1 MSATTTLALRYLLRR
16 KTRAALTT
24 TAIIFGVALVI
35 AMGGMVPTLTA
46 SLTSSVLSSVEQVDA
61 SISTATQAPFPA
73 DVLTRVRAMQGVK
86 LASGRV
92 QGMVALPARSAPL
105 LNGKPVV
112 SVQLVGIDRDEV
124 EPVRPVT
131 VTDGKPV
138 KELGA
143 DDVLVSETLRD
154 GAKLKLGDSL
164 VVPSVAGSRTFHVA
178 GFLNT
183 RPGGIES
190 VFVTLPAAQETL
202 GLREQLS
209 QVDVRF
215 SEGVDAAATRQAL
228 LTALGAGYLAEASR
242 GNTQLIDQVTRAAMP
257 MQAFG
262 VLAMVMA
269 GFIIFITFRTVVVER
284 RRDLGLLRALGASRR
299 TVLAMVT
306 VEGLLLGVVGTALGI
321 LVGIAM
327 ERLVISGLAPVWR
340 SQVGLVL
347 EPQPTALKT
356 LLVGVV
362 LGVGGSVLSCL
373 APARQASRVSPRE
386 AMRPSGGD
394 ARAPVSRARL
404 GVGIALGVLGVVGLI
419 TGVLAWQSLGALAFI
434 VAVFL
439 VGPSSIVPLTS
450 VFRRGLDVVMAQEGK
465 LAQGNVARQRHR
477 SSITASVMTV
487 ALAII
492 VALAALTNSTIE
504 GVVSQIDRTLG
515 ADFMVMPPTMMVG
528 SGSVGASADL
538 ARSLSAVEGVDVA
551 TSLRMGASRS
561 GTQNVSLVGID
572 PQAYLK
578 VAAMDFE
585 AGTPEAVG
593 ELAQPRTL
601 IMNALWAKQTGA
613 KLQDQVE
620 LMTPSGPVQYR
631 VVGIGNDVLNYRVP
645 SAYLSQA
652 SLQQD
657 FQVDSDLLVFVDLKQ
672 GVSSQSVR
680 EALEQRLEAW
690 PGFMLRGTSEWRD
703 KMLDDGRKKLNAM
716 YVLLVV
722 LVVPALIALANTLGI
737 NVLERVREIGLL
749 RAIGS
754 TQRQVRRLVLAESL
768 LLACVGAL
776 VGITV
781 GLWLGLISVRAME
794 SFGLVATFR
803 IPVSGIATTAVIA
816 LVFGALAAVLPAR
829 HAAGLKIV
837 SALRHE

>member
-24 TAIIFGVALVI
+24 TAIVFGVALVV

-61 SISTATQAPFPA
+61 SISTTTQAPFPA

-92 QGMVALPARSAPL
+92 QGMISLPAKSAPQ
-105 LNGKPVV
+105 LNGKPIV
-112 SVQLVGIDRDEV
+112 SLQLVGLERDEV
-124 EPVRPVT
+124 DPVRPVT
-131 VTDGKPV
+131 VTEGKPM
-138 KELGA
+138 KELSA

-154 GAKLKLGDSL
+154 GAKLKLGDAL
-164 VVPSVAGSRTFHVA
+164 LVPSVAGSRTFHVA
-178 GFLNT
+178 GFVNT
-183 RPGGIES
+183 RPGGIET

-202 GLREQLS
+202 GLTAQLS

-215 SEGVDAAATRQAL
+215 SEGVDAPATRQAL
-228 LTALGAGYLAEASR
+228 LTALGSGYLAEASR
-242 GNTQLIDQVTRAAMP
+242 GNTQLIDQVMRAAMP

-284 RRDLGLLRALGASRR
+284 RRDLGLLRALGASQR

-306 VEGLLLGVVGTALGI
+306 VEGLLLGVVGTVLGI
-321 LVGIAM
+321 LVGIGM

-356 LLVGVV
+356 LLVAVV

-394 ARAPVSRARL
+394 ARVPVSRVRL

-419 TGVLAWQSLGALAFI
+419 TGVLAWQSLGALCFI

-585 AGTPEAVG
+585 AGTPDSVG
-593 ELAQPRTL
+593 QLAQPRTL

-620 LMTPSGPVQYR
+620 LLTPNGPVQYR

-680 EALEQRLEAW
+680 AALEQRLEAW
-690 PGFMLRGTSEWRD
+690 PGFILRGTSEWRD

-776 VGITV
+776 VGIGV
-781 GLWLGLISVRAME
+781 GLWLGLITVRAME
-794 SFGLVATFR
+794 SFGLIATFR
-803 IPVSGIATTAVIA
+803 IPVSGIATTALIA

-829 HAAGLKIV
+829 HASRLKIV

>member
-24 TAIIFGVALVI
+24 TAIVFGVALVV

-61 SISTATQAPFPA
+61 SISTTTQAPFPA

-92 QGMVALPARSAPL
+92 QGMVSLPAKSAPQ
-105 LNGKPVV
+105 LNGKPIV
-112 SVQLVGIDRDEV
+112 SLQLVGLERDEV
-124 EPVRPVT
+124 DPVRPVT
-131 VTDGKPV
+131 VTEGKPV
-138 KELGA
+138 KELSA

-154 GAKLKLGDSL
+154 GAKLKLGDAL
-164 VVPSVAGSRTFHVA
+164 LVPSVAGSRTFHVA
-178 GFLNT
+178 GFVST

-202 GLREQLS
+202 GLTAQLS

-215 SEGVDAAATRQAL
+215 SEGVDAPATRQAL
-228 LTALGAGYLAEASR
+228 LTALGSGYLAEASR
-242 GNTQLIDQVTRAAMP
+242 GNTQLIDQVMRAAMP

-284 RRDLGLLRALGASRR
+284 RRDLGLLRALGASQR

-306 VEGLLLGVVGTALGI
+306 VEGLLLGVVGTVLGI
-321 LVGIAM
+321 LVGIGM

-356 LLVGVV
+356 LLVAVV

-394 ARAPVSRARL
+394 ARVPVSRVRL

-419 TGVLAWQSLGALAFI
+419 TGVLAWQSVGALCFI

-585 AGTPEAVG
+585 AGTPESVG
-593 ELAQPRTL
+593 QLAQPRTL

-620 LMTPSGPVQYR
+620 LLTPNGPVQYR

-680 EALEQRLEAW
+680 AELEQRLEAW
-690 PGFMLRGTSEWRD
+690 PGFILRGTSEWRD

-776 VGITV
+776 VGIGV
-781 GLWLGLISVRAME
+781 GLWLGLITVRAME

-829 HAAGLKIV
+829 HASRLKIV

>member
-24 TAIIFGVALVI
+24 TAIVFGVALVV

-73 DVLTRVRAMQGVK
+73 DVLIRVRSMQGVK
-86 LASGRV
+86 QASGRV
-92 QGMVALPARSAPL
+92 QGMVALPAKSAL
-105 LNGKPVV
+105 QLDGKPLA
-112 SVQLVGIDRDEV
+112 SLQLVGVEADEK

-131 VTDGKPV
+131 VTDGKPLR
-138 KELGA
+138 ELSA
-143 DDVLVSETLRD
+143 DDLIVSETLRD
-154 GAKLKLGDSL
+154 GAKLKLGDL
-164 VVPSVAGSRTFHVA
+164 LPIPSVQGSRTLHVA
-178 GFLNT
+178 GFVAA

-190 VFVTLPAAQETL
+190 IFVTLPTAQEVL
-202 GLREQLS
+202 GLNAQLS

-215 SEGVDAAATRQAL
+215 SEGVDATATRAAL
-228 LTALGAGYLAEASR
+228 LKELGPGYVAEASH
-242 GNTQLIDQVTRAAMP
+242 GNSQLIDQVTRAAMP

-284 RRDLGLLRALGASRR
+284 RRDLGLLRALGASQR

-306 VEGLLLGVVGTALGI
+306 IEGLFVGLAGTVLGI
-321 LVGIAM
+321 IVGIGM

-347 EPQPTALKT
+347 TPQPTSLQT
-356 LLVGVV
+356 LLVAVL

-394 ARAPVSRARL
+394 ARVPVSRVRL
-404 GVGIALGVLGVVGLI
+404 GVGVALGVAGVVGLL

-439 VGPSSIVPLTS
+439 VGPSSIVPLTA

-515 ADFMVMPPTMMVG
+515 ADFMVMPPTMMVS
-528 SGSVGASADL
+528 SGSVGASGGL
-538 ARSLSAVEGVDVA
+538 VRSLAEVEGVDVA

-561 GTQNVSLVGID
+561 GAQNVTLVGID

-578 VAAMDFE
+578 VAALDFE
-585 AGTPEAVG
+585 AGGPESVG
-593 ELAQPRTL
+593 QLSQPRTL

-620 LMTPSGPVQYR
+620 LMTASGPVQYR

-657 FQVDSDLLVFVDLKQ
+657 FQVGSDLLVFVDLKQ
-672 GVSSQSVR
+672 GVSAQSVR
-680 EALEQRLEAW
+680 TGLEQRLEAW
-690 PGFMLRGTSEWRD
+690 PGFTLRGTSEWRD
-703 KMLDDGRKKLNAM
+703 KMLEDGRKKLNAM

-776 VGITV
+776 VGIVV

-794 SFGLVATFR
+794 SFGLLATFR
-803 IPVSGIATTAVIA
+803 VPVSGIVTTAVIA

-829 HAAGLKIV
+829 HASRLKIV

>member
-24 TAIIFGVALVI
+24 TAIVFGVALVVT
-35 AMGGMVPTLTA
+35 MGGMVPTLTA

-73 DVLTRVRAMQGVK
+73 DVLTRVRSMKGVK
-86 LASGRV
+86 QASGRV
-92 QGMVALPARSAPL
+92 QGMVALPAKSAL
-105 LNGKPVV
+105 LLDGKPLAAL
-112 SVQLVGIDRDEV
+112 QLVGVDRDEQD
-124 EPVRPVT
+124 PVRPVT
-131 VTDGKPV
+131 VTEGKPV
-138 KELGA
+138 SELGP
-143 DDVLVSETLRD
+143 DDIIVSETLRD

-164 VVPSVAGSRTFHVA
+164 LVPAVQGSRTFHVA
-178 GFLNT
+178 GFVAS

-190 VFVTLPAAQETL
+190 IFVTLPTAQETL
-202 GLREQLS
+202 GLNAQLS

-215 SEGVDAAATRQAL
+215 SEGVDAAATRQGL
-228 LTALGAGYLAEASR
+228 LTELGSGYLAEASR
-242 GNTQLIDQVTRAAMP
+242 GNTQLIDQVMRAAMP

-284 RRDLGLLRALGASRR
+284 RRDLGLLRALGASRNM
-299 TVLAMVT
+299 VLAMVT
-306 VEGLLLGVVGTALGI
+306 VEGLLLGVVGTVLGI
-321 LVGIAM
+321 IVGIGM

-347 EPQPTALKT
+347 QTQPTSLKT
-356 LLVGVV
+356 LLVAVV

-394 ARAPVSRARL
+394 ARVPVSRVRL
-404 GVGIALGVLGVVGLI
+404 GVGVALGVVGLVGLL
-419 TGVLAWQSLGALAFI
+419 TGALAWQSLGALAFI

-439 VGPSSIVPLTS
+439 LGPSGIVPLTA

-528 SGSVGASADL
+528 SGSVGASGDL
-538 ARSLSAVEGVDVA
+538 ARSLSEVEGVDVA

-561 GTQNVSLVGID
+561 GAQNVTLVGID
-572 PQAYLK
+572 PQSYLK
-578 VAAMDFE
+578 VASLDFE
-585 AGTPEAVG
+585 AGTPDAVG
-593 ELAQPRTL
+593 QLSQPRTL

-620 LMTPSGPVQYR
+620 LMTPNGPVQYR

-672 GVSSQSVR
+672 GASAQSVR
-680 EALEQRLEAW
+680 TGLEQRLEAW
-690 PGFMLRGTSEWRD
+690 PGFILRGTSEWRD

-776 VGITV
+776 VGIAV

-803 IPVSGIATTAVIA
+803 IPVSGIATTAGIA

>member
-24 TAIIFGVALVI
+24 TAIVFGVALVV

-61 SISTATQAPFPA
+61 SISTATQAPFQA
-73 DVLTRVRAMQGVK
+73 EVLTRVRSMQGVK
-86 LASGRV
+86 VASGRV
-92 QGMVALPARSAPL
+92 QGMVALPSKSAL
-105 LNGKPVV
+105 LLDGKPL
-112 SVQLVGIDRDEV
+112 SALQLVGVDRDEQ

-131 VTDGKPV
+131 VTQGKTV
-138 KELGA
+138 RELDP
-143 DDVLVSETLRD
+143 DDLIVSETLRD
-154 GAKLKLGDSL
+154 GARLKLGDSL
-164 VVPSVAGSRTFHVA
+164 VVPSVQGSRTLHVA
-178 GFLNT
+178 GFVAA

-190 VFVTLPAAQETL
+190 VFVTLPTAQETL
-202 GLREQLS
+202 GLSAQLS

-215 SEGVDAAATRQAL
+215 AEGVDAAATREAL
-228 LTALGAGYLAEASR
+228 LSGLGAGFVAEASR
-242 GNTQLIDQVTRAAMP
+242 GNTQLTDQVTRMAMP

-262 VLAMVMA
+262 ALAMVMA

-284 RRDLGLLRALGASRR
+284 RRDLGLLRALGASRNM
-299 TVLAMVT
+299 VLAMVT
-306 VEGLLLGVVGTALGI
+306 VEGLLLGVVGTVLGI
-321 LVGIAM
+321 VVGIGM
-327 ERLVISGLAPVWR
+327 ERLVVSGLAPVWR

-356 LLVGVV
+356 LLIAVV

-404 GVGIALGVLGVVGLI
+404 GVGVALGVAGVVGLI

-439 VGPSSIVPLTS
+439 VGPSSIVPLTA

-477 SSITASVMTV
+477 SAITASVMTV
-487 ALAII
+487 ALAIV

-528 SGSVGASADL
+528 SGSVGASGDL
-538 ARSLSAVEGVDVA
+538 SRSLSQVEGVDVA
-551 TSLRMGASRS
+551 TSLRLGASRS
-561 GTQNVSLVGID
+561 GAQNVTLVGID

-578 VAAMDFE
+578 VAALDFE
-585 AGTPEAVG
+585 AGTPDAVG
-593 ELAQPRTL
+593 QLSQPRTL
-601 IMNALWAKQTGA
+601 IMNVVWAKQTGA
-613 KLQDQVE
+613 KLHDEVE
-620 LMTPSGPVQYR
+620 LLTPSGPIRYR

-657 FQVDSDLLVFVDLKQ
+657 FHVDADLMVFVDLKQ
-672 GVSSQSVR
+672 GASAQSVR
-680 EALEQRLEAW
+680 AALEQRLEGW
-690 PGFMLRGTSEWRD
+690 PGFVLRGTAEWRD
-703 KMLDDGRKKLNAM
+703 KMLEDGRKKLNAM

-768 LLACVGAL
+768 LLASVGAL
-776 VGITV
+776 VGIAV
-781 GLWLGLISVRAME
+781 GLWLGLITVRAME
-794 SFGLVATFR
+794 AFGLVATFR
-803 IPVSGIATTAVIA
+803 IPVAGVATTAVIA

-829 HAAGLKIV
+829 HASRLKIV

>member
-24 TAIIFGVALVI
+24 TAIVFGVALVV

-61 SISTATQAPFPA
+61 SISTATQAPFPS
-73 DVLTRVRAMQGVK
+73 DVLTRVRSMQGVK
-86 LASGRV
+86 QASGRV
-92 QGMVALPARSAPL
+92 QGMVALPAKSTL
-105 LNGKPVV
+105 LLDGKPLA
-112 SVQLVGIDRDEV
+112 SLQLVGVDADEQQ
-124 EPVRPVT
+124 PVRPVT
-131 VTDGKPV
+131 VTDGKPLR
-138 KELGA
+138 ELGA
-143 DDVLVSETLRD
+143 DDLIVSETLRD

-164 VVPSVAGSRTFHVA
+164 LIPSVQGSRTLHVA
-178 GFLNT
+178 GFVAA

-190 VFVTLPAAQETL
+190 VFVALQTAQETL
-202 GLREQLS
+202 GLNDRLS

-215 SEGVDAAATRQAL
+215 TEGVDAEATRAGL
-228 LTALGAGYLAEASR
+228 LKELGPGYVAEASH
-242 GNTQLIDQVTRAAMP
+242 GNSQLIDQVTRAAMP

-284 RRDLGLLRALGASRR
+284 RRDLGLLRALGASQR

-306 VEGLLLGVVGTALGI
+306 IEGLFVGLAGTVLGI
-321 LVGIAM
+321 IVGIGM

-347 EPQPTALKT
+347 ESQPTSLKT
-356 LLVGVV
+356 LLVAVL

-394 ARAPVSRARL
+394 ARVPVSRVRL
-404 GVGIALGVLGVVGLI
+404 GVGVGLGVLGLVGLL

-439 VGPSSIVPLTS
+439 VGPSSIVPLTA

-528 SGSVGASADL
+528 SGSVGASGEL
-538 ARSLSAVEGVDVA
+538 TRSLAEVQGVDVA
-551 TSLRMGASRS
+551 TSLRMGSSRS
-561 GTQNVSLVGID
+561 GTLNVTLVGVD
-572 PQAYLK
+572 PQAYPK
-578 VAAMDFE
+578 VAALDFE
-585 AGTPEAVG
+585 AGGPDSI
-593 ELAQPRTL
+593 AQLSQPHTL
-601 IMNALWAKQTGA
+601 VMNAVWARQTGT

-631 VVGIGNDVLNYRVP
+631 VVGIGNDVLNNRVAA
-645 SAYLSQA
+645 AYLSQA

-657 FQVDSDLLVFVDLKQ
+657 FQVSSDTLVFVDLKQ
-672 GVSSQSVR
+672 GISAQSVR
-680 EALEQRLEAW
+680 TGLEQRLEAW
-690 PGFMLRGTSEWRD
+690 PGFTLRGTSEWRD

-776 VGITV
+776 VGIAV

-794 SFGLVATFR
+794 SFGLIATFR
-803 IPVSGIATTAVIA
+803 IPVGGIVTTAVIA
-816 LVFGALAAVLPAR
+816 LVFGALAAVMPAR
-829 HAAGLKIV
+829 HASRLKIV

>member
-24 TAIIFGVALVI
+24 TAIVFGVALVVT
-35 AMGGMVPTLTA
+35 MGGMVPTLTA

-73 DVLTRVRAMQGVK
+73 DVLTRVRSMKGVK

-92 QGMVALPARSAPL
+92 QGMVALPAKSAL
-105 LNGKPVV
+105 LLDGKPLAAL
-112 SVQLVGIDRDEV
+112 QLVGVDRDEQD
-124 EPVRPVT
+124 PVRPVT

-138 KELGA
+138 SELGP
-143 DDVLVSETLRD
+143 DDIIVSETLRD
-154 GAKLKLGDSL
+154 GAKLKVGDSL
-164 VVPSVAGSRTFHVA
+164 VVPSVQGSRTFHVA
-178 GFLNT
+178 GFVAS

-190 VFVTLPAAQETL
+190 IFVTLPTAQETL
-202 GLREQLS
+202 GLSAQLS

-215 SEGVDAAATRQAL
+215 TEGADAAATRQAL
-228 LTALGAGYLAEASR
+228 LTGLGSGYLAEASR
-242 GNTQLIDQVTRAAMP
+242 GNTQLIDQVMRAAMP

-284 RRDLGLLRALGASRR
+284 RRDLGLLRALGASRNM
-299 TVLAMVT
+299 VLAMVT
-306 VEGLLLGVVGTALGI
+306 VEGLLLGVVGTVLGI
-321 LVGIAM
+321 IVGIGM

-347 EPQPTALKT
+347 QTQPTSLKT
-356 LLVGVV
+356 LLVAVA

-373 APARQASRVSPRE
+373 SPARQASRVSPRE

-394 ARAPVSRARL
+394 ARVPVSRVRL
-404 GVGIALGVLGVVGLI
+404 GVGVALAVAGLVGLV

-434 VAVFL
+434 IAVFL
-439 VGPSSIVPLTS
+439 LGPSGIVPLTG

-528 SGSVGASADL
+528 SGSVGASGGL
-538 ARSLSAVEGVDVA
+538 VRSLSEVEGVDVA

-561 GTQNVSLVGID
+561 GAQNVTLVGID

-578 VAAMDFE
+578 VAALDFE
-585 AGTPEAVG
+585 AGTSDSVG
-593 ELAQPRTL
+593 QLSQPRTL

-620 LMTPSGPVQYR
+620 LMTPAGPVQYR

-657 FQVDSDLLVFVDLKQ
+657 FQVGSDLLVFVDLKQ
-672 GVSSQSVR
+672 GASAQSVR
-680 EALEQRLEAW
+680 TGLEQRLEAW
-690 PGFMLRGTSEWRD
+690 PGFILRGTSEWRD

-776 VGITV
+776 VGIAV

-794 SFGLVATFR
+794 SFGLIATFR
-803 IPVSGIATTAVIA
+803 IPVSGIVTTAAIA

-829 HAAGLKIV
+829 HASRLKIV